1 MHLGDRSLV
10 LKGHWQ
16 NGYPRVNEKIDLS
29 RAGKQ
34 GSISFIDYSGAKI
47 EDYFKEDLRVR
58 IDFGNGVIYTGD
70 VKHKNHIYRI

>member
-1 MHLGDRSLV
+1 MHIVDRDIV
-10 LKGHWQ
+10 LKGYWQ
-16 NGYPRVNEKIDLS
+16 NGYPRINEKIDFI

-34 GSISFIDYSGAKI
+34 GSITFIGYSGTKI

-58 IDFGNGVIYTGD
+58 IDFANGVIYTGE